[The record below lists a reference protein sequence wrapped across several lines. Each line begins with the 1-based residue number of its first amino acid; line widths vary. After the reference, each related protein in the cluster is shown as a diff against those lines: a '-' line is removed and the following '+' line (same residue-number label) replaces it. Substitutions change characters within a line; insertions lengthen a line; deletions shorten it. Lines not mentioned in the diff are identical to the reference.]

1 MTRNYS
7 WHRLIRNV
15 MDMCW
20 EWVEHRKYSAVE
32 IYDVFA
38 DEDDA
43 LVFIEHYPGVVDNPA
58 LKSLFFCIFDGIC
71 YVIWKAYQTEQDYF
85 PPMLESESDQSIELF
100 MEKIREVDGCQE
112 EWSERLKEYLLKNY
126 PAGSGKK
133 IKREELLKLI

>member
-1 MTRNYS
+1 
-7 WHRLIRNV
+7 

-85 PPMLESESDQSIELF
+85 PPCWKAKVIHPSSSLWKKSEKW
-100 MEKIREVDGCQE
+100 MAAR
-112 EWSERLKEYLLKNY
+112 KNG
-126 PAGSGKK
+126 PNV
-133 IKREELLKLI
+133 